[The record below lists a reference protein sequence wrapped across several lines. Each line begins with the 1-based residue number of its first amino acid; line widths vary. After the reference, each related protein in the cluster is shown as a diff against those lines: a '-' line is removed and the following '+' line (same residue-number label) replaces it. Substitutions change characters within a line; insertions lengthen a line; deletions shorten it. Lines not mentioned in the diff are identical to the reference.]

1 MGDMGDFYRERRDEQ
16 RQHRLRHGVSCPR
29 CQQLQPRRD
38 PTILLPGQRCRVDG
52 YVDPRADGGSPP
64 PEAAPEP
71 ETRPTARYFCGVGF
85 HLNGRTS
92 PKRDTRITMAVDA
105 DSERA
110 ACDFMRQLARDRGAD
125 AVNYAWALPMEG
137 GQLSL
142 PVPPPAEGS

>member
-1 MGDMGDFYRERRDEQ
+1 MGDVGDFYRERRDEQ
-16 RQHRLRHGVSCPR
+16 RQHRLRH
-29 CQQLQPRRD
+29 
-38 PTILLPGQRCRVDG
+38 
-52 YVDPRADGGSPP
+52 
-64 PEAAPEP
+64 
-71 ETRPTARYFCGVGF
+71 GVGF

-137 GQLSL
+137 GQLPL